1 MFNYIPSMTVLL
13 VSLIAVVI
21 IFVLRMPLVV
31 VSLIALLLLV
41 ITVNQHFALFSTDY
55 ELLKSTQSLAG
66 WAPYILVAVVIL
78 FAMGFIF
85 LLGRSGPKET
95 AALAQNFA
103 PPVLPTG
110 PVNFLPPNRGTN
122 INSGALASALNRA
135 I

>member
-1 MFNYIPSMTVLL
+1 MTVLL
-13 VSLIAVVI
+13 VSLIVVVI
-21 IFVLRMPLVV
+21 IFVLRMPLAV

-41 ITVNQHFALFSTDY
+41 ITVNQHFALFSSDY

-78 FAMGFIF
+78 FALGFIYM
-85 LLGRSGPKET
+85 LSRPGTKES
-95 AALAQNFA
+95 AVLAQNFA
-103 PPVLPTG
+103 PPTPAPGL
-110 PVNFLPPNRGTN
+110 NLLPPSRSTN

>member
-1 MFNYIPSMTVLL
+1 MYNYIPSMTVLL
-13 VSLIAVVI
+13 VSLIVVVI
-21 IFVLRMPLVV
+21 IFVLRMPLAV

-41 ITVNQHFALFSTDY
+41 ITVNQHFALFSSDY

-78 FAMGFIF
+78 FALGFIF
-85 LLGRSGPKET
+85 FLGRSGTKES
-95 AALAQNFA
+95 ALLTQNFA
-103 PPVLPTG
+103 PPVSSAPQL
-110 PVNFLPPNRGTN
+110 NLFPPSRGSN